1 MGGYQWVVLVLM
13 GVMPALAF
21 LALFVRFGALIKTVQ
36 KLDETLEKIEPVVAD
51 LKAWRDASH
60 AMNSDLLERV
70 RRLEDS
76 HFKGNRR

>member
-1 MGGYQWVVLVLM
+1 METHEWVALGLM
-13 GVMPALAF
+13 GIMPALAF
-21 LALFVRFGALIKTVQ
+21 LALFVRFGSLISTVQ
-36 KLDETLEKIEPVVAD
+36 KLDTTLEKVEPIVTD

-76 HFKGNRR
+76 HFKGN